1 MVILRTTNE
10 GRHCAASCNAYR
22 NALSQSA
29 AIGFHTSI
37 SADLESKTIAIK
49 QQSQCAYMNHSERWH
64 A

>member
-1 MVILRTTNE
+1 MMVILRTNE

-22 NALSQSA
+22 SALCLEA
-29 AIGFHTSI
+29 AIDFHTSI